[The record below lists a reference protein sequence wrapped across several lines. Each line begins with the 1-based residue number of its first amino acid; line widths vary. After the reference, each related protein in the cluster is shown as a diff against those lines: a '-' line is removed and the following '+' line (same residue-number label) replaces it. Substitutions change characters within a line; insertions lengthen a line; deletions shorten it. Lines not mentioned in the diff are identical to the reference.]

1 MKEKIIVIRKWKEPS
16 VRAFMDANEVGIEMS
31 MDDYLINLVEQI
43 TNLPFTFS
51 KTTLLAKMHEAHKN
65 IVTDMKSATRL
76 L

>member
-16 VRAFMDANEVGIEMS
+16 VRTFMDAESVGIEMS
-31 MDDYLINLVEQI
+31 VDDYLINMVDQI

-51 KTTLLAKMHEAHKN
+51 KAALLVKMQEAHKN
-65 IVTDMKSATRL
+65 IVTDMKNTTRL

>member
-16 VRAFMDANEVGIEMS
+16 VKAFMDADEVGIEMS
-31 MDDYLINLVEQI
+31 MDDYLVSLVEQI

-51 KTTLLAKMHEAHKN
+51 KAALLAKMQEAHKN
-65 IVTDMKSATRL
+65 IVTDMKSTTRL